1 MKLRS
6 AALVFGVLAGLL
18 SAAPASALDYR
29 AVAAPA
35 ILYDTPSEKGKRV
48 LVVSAGTPLEVVVT
62 LEKWVKVRDRS
73 GRLAWIARNN
83 LSDAQSV
90 MVVAERAVIRD
101 AAADDAT
108 TRFEATRG
116 VILQVAGPPRGS
128 WLPVRH
134 ADGDRGF
141 VRRVDVWGH

>member
-1 MKLRS
+1 MRLR
-6 AALVFGVLAGLL
+6 ARALIFSVFAGVF
-18 SAAPASALDYR
+18 SAPASALDYR

-35 ILYDTPSEKGKRV
+35 ILYDTPSEKGKRL

-83 LSDAQSV
+83 LSDTRSV
-90 MVVAERAVIRD
+90 MVVAERAAVRD

-108 TRFEATRG
+108 MQFEATRG
-116 VILQVAGPPRGS
+116 VILQVVGPAKGN

-141 VRRVDVWGH
+141 VRRVDVWGN

>member
-1 MKLRS
+1 MKVRGIVVAIS
-6 AALVFGVLAGLL
+6 ALTVVM
-18 SAAPASALDYR
+18 SAPVSALDYR

-35 ILYDTPSEKGKRV
+35 ILYDTPSAKGKRV

-62 LEKWVKVRDRS
+62 LEKWVKVRDRA
-73 GRLAWIARNN
+73 GRLAWIARSD

-90 MVVAERAVIRD
+90 MIIAERAAVRD
-101 AAADDAT
+101 AAADDAA

-116 VILQVAGPPRGS
+116 VILQVAGPPKGN

-134 ADGDRGF
+134 TDGDRGF
-141 VRRVDVWGH
+141 IRRVDVWGY